1 MAPAQAGRYAVSFA
15 ALRPMW
21 CLLMAACMASVSL
34 AAAPLTSPLLIS
46 EVMYNPHGPE
56 SHDEYVELFNVS
68 ETEWI
73 DLAGWKLGDADEL
86 DHLVDAGWGTTL
98 APGQFGLVLD
108 ASYFGQSTTYD
119 SMRIE
124 AVLLTIDDRSFGRAG
139 WSNSA
144 VEMVILCSPEGD
156 TLDWIQYEPIADPG
170 ISLERVVTT
179 VHGPGDAW
187 ANSLV
192 IGGTPGDANSVSE
205 PLAPTVIVE
214 AEPDPFSD
222 DVDIHFRLPGAP
234 ALVSMRIFDVEGR
247 LLRSLLDGGQTGPA
261 STVNWDGESN
271 SGDPVPPG
279 LYIVQLEA
287 SVQGRIAVAKKVIV
301 RGFP

>member
-34 AAAPLTSPLLIS
+34 AAAPLNSPLLIS
-46 EVMYNPHGPE
+46 EVMYNPNGPE
-56 SHDEYVELFNVS
+56 SHDEYFELFNVS

-144 VEMVILCSPEGD
+144 VEMV
-156 TLDWIQYEPIADPG
+156 
-170 ISLERVVTT
+170 SLQ
-179 VHGPGDAW
+179 
-187 ANSLV
+187 S
-192 IGGTPGDANSVSE
+192 
-205 PLAPTVIVE
+205 
-214 AEPDPFSD
+214 
-222 DVDIHFRLPGAP
+222 
-234 ALVSMRIFDVEGR
+234 
-247 LLRSLLDGGQTGPA
+247 
-261 STVNWDGESN
+261 
-271 SGDPVPPG
+271 
-279 LYIVQLEA
+279 
-287 SVQGRIAVAKKVIV
+287 
-301 RGFP
+301 RG